1 MNTLDVKGAESQ
13 ERNRL
18 ADTPEDRERMRRRPQ
33 RQAAAT
39 EQHHHQQHRGPTRAA
54 RSEPE
59 VMRIELLGRFRLWVG
74 LRLIEEDR
82 WRLRKARSLV
92 KLLALSRGHRLHR
105 EQVMETLWPNLG
117 IHKASNNLHQ
127 ILHTL
132 RRSLEPSSPA
142 SSSAAASTSSSYL
155 LLRNEQLILCL
166 DSPLWVDVEAF
177 EEAAVTARHA

>member
-74 LRLIEEDR
+74 PRLIEEDR

-105 EQVMETLWPNLG
+105 EQVVDALWPELSLHAAAPRL
-117 IHKASNNLHQ
+117 HKATHMA
-127 ILHTL
+127 
-132 RRSLEPSSPA
+132 RRALGDRA
-142 SSSAAASTSSSYL
+142 
-155 LLRNEQLILCL
+155 
-166 DSPLWVDVEAF
+166 
-177 EEAAVTARHA
+177 

>member
-74 LRLIEEDR
+74 PRLIEDDR

-105 EQVMETLWPNLG
+105 EQVMDMLWPDLG
-117 IHKASNNLHQ
+117 RRAASNNLRQ
-127 ILHTL
+127 ALFVARRILD
-132 RRSLEPSSPA
+132 PD
-142 SSSAAASTSSSYL
+142 
-155 LLRNEQLILCL
+155 Q
-166 DSPLWVDVEAF
+166 
-177 EEAAVTARHA
+177 